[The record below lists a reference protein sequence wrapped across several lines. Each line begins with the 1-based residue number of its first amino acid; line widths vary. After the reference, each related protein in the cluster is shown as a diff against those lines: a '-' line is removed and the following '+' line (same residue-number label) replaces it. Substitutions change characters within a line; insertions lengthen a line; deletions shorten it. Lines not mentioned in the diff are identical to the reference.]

1 MMMDCYCASK
11 RKAEEGTGRM
21 CATKRKIEQKAP
33 PPASDEGHGGCG
45 EAPKRQMTRLPQEE
59 VDRILSQTKHGPF
72 PNPDDREP
80 NSFRSPADLEE
91 AKELFRSMTENCE
104 SSWASFSKFQAWV
117 RSEVAAK
124 GFVEVDD
131 AFLAERAQN
140 RAEIEEE
147 WAAML
152 EEVDISDLII
162 GEDDE
167 NVSSEDEEYV
177 GDDDLLRQYDLCM

>member
-1 MMMDCYCASK
+1 MMMELDCCCASK
-11 RKAEEGTGRM
+11 RKAEENTDGM

-45 EAPKRQMTRLPQEE
+45 DAPRLQMTRLPQEE

-80 NSFRSPADLEE
+80 NPFTSPEDLEE
-91 AKELFRSMTENCE
+91 AMELFRIST
-104 SSWASFSKFQAWV
+104 FQAWV

-124 GFVEVDD
+124 GFVEVND
-131 AFLAERAQN
+131 AFLAERSQN

-167 NVSSEDEEYV
+167 YVSSEDEEYV
-177 GDDDLLRQYDLCM
+177 GDDDLLGQDDLCT